1 MSFASVRIGVV
12 PLPSETTAAALVLV
26 AGVAAM
32 YLPVYWNAAHS
43 LWQQDEHA
51 HAPLVLAVCIWLAW
65 SRRRAL
71 QITPTAAAPLWA
83 WPLLLFGLSIYL
95 IGRLVGISVLEFG
108 SQPLV
113 LAAGILLLRG
123 PHVLRIAW
131 FAVFFTIFMVPVPA
145 VLVDALTGPLKQLIS
160 MLVEEILF
168 AAGYPIGRSGVT
180 ISVGQYQLLVADAC
194 SGLNSM
200 ISLLALGTLF
210 IYILARPGHL
220 HNAVMLAAILPIA
233 FAANIVRVIALI
245 LITYHLG
252 DEAGQGFLH
261 DLAGVVLMVAALLG
275 FFLLDCLLNFY
286 IPRHRNRSLRLAA
299 GI

>member
-1 MSFASVRIGVV
+1 MSVASVRIGFV
-12 PLPSETTAAALVLV
+12 PLLSETTAAGLVVL

-32 YLPVYWNAAHS
+32 YLPLYWDAAHS

-71 QITPTAAAPLWA
+71 QAAPTAAAPLWA
-83 WPLLLFGLSIYL
+83 WPLMLLGLSVYL

-108 SQPLV
+108 SQPMVLV
-113 LAAGILLLRG
+113 AGILLLRG
-123 PHVLRIAW
+123 TPSLRVVW
-131 FAVFFTIFMVPVPA
+131 FAVLFTIFLVPIPA

-200 ISLLALGTLF
+200 ISLSALGTLF
-210 IYILARPGHL
+210 IYVLARPSRL
-220 HNAVMLAAILPIA
+220 HNAIMLAAILPIA
-233 FAANIVRVIALI
+233 FAANIVRVIVLI

-261 DLAGVVLMVAALLG
+261 DLAGLVLMVVALLG
-275 FFLLDCLLNFY
+275 FFLLNSLLIYF
-286 IPRHRNRSLRLAA
+286 IPRRRNRQSHPATS
-299 GI
+299 I